1 MLKVLVLLYVEVHR
15 SYVEKTGDRRRVMGT
30 HGRLVPP
37 FPAKPLKTQVHR
49 QQNDAP
55 AQRDAS
61 DYYDEVALQIR
72 VACPSS

>member
-1 MLKVLVLLYVEVHR
+1 MLKYIESMLKKQV
-15 SYVEKTGDRRRVMGT
+15 TGGGVMGT
-30 HGRLVPP
+30 HGRLAPP

-61 DYYDEVALQIR
+61 DY
-72 VACPSS
+72 